1 MSAAREII
9 CEKISVYE
17 AALLKAEQEG
27 GSTEFLR
34 TELENLR
41 AQLATVNKTLNEGK
55 TLLKG

>member
-1 MSAAREII
+1 MSATREII

>member
-1 MSAAREII
+1 MSATREIL

-17 AALLKAEQEG
+17 AALLKAESEG
-27 GSTEFLR
+27 SSTEFLR

-41 AQLATVNKTLNEGK
+41 AQLATVNRTLNEGK